1 MILKNVE
8 DSKPL
13 KVVLLCHF
21 TNKEVRNK
29 LPLNQK
35 FEHEDF
41 APWISRMIKSF
52 EMVTGVQFH
61 IISPH
66 RRLIPFIAEFE
77 NNGIYYHFFNP
88 HVLAIT
94 RGQKYL
100 RRVEGW
106 TNYFQNKLLVNQFLG
121 RIKPDI
127 VNLIGS
133 ENPYYSATAL
143 NIKKIPVF
151 VCIQGMASD
160 PASFIENEMPVK
172 SQVKLERKIHKTFK
186 YFGISSPKFE
196 ELIRRD
202 NENPILLKQKYH
214 LDYNI
219 SVDLKIEKKYDF
231 VYFGRVTYAK
241 GVDKI
246 IEAVAYLRNSGR
258 KTTLNIIGGYNQVVF
273 KNLNA
278 LIENLHLNDQI
289 NFVGNL
295 PSMQDVYNEV
305 VKSRVSVLSTKTDNI
320 PQTIFES
327 ILLDI
332 PVVATKIGG
341 IPYLNKEGT
350 TLLLSEYGDIKG
362 LAENMLRLLDD
373 PTYGKELV
381 NKCKNFLLKEYDS
394 QKITDQYIKQYKA
407 IIANY
412 WTGENIDSELLFNR
426 NDFKNS

>member
-1 MILKNVE
+1 M
-8 DSKPL
+8 PL
-13 KVVLLCHF
+13 KF
-21 TNKEVRNK
+21 
-29 LPLNQK
+29 
-35 FEHEDF
+35 
-41 APWISRMIKSF
+41 
-52 EMVTGVQFH
+52 
-61 IISPH
+61 
-66 RRLIPFIAEFE
+66 EFE
-77 NNGIYYHFFNP
+77 LNGIYYHFFNP
-88 HVLAIT
+88 HFLSIT

-106 TNYFQNKLLVNQFLG
+106 THYFQNKLLVNQFLR

-133 ENPYYSATAL
+133 ENPYYSATVL

-160 PASFIENEMPVK
+160 PANFIEDEMPVK
-172 SQVKLERKIHKTFK
+172 SQVKLERKIHRTFK

-219 SVDLKIEKKYDF
+219 SVDLNIKKNYDF

-246 IEAVAYLRNSGR
+246 IEAVAYLRNNGR
-258 KTTLNIIGGYNQVVF
+258 KTTLNVIGGYNQVVF
-273 KNLNA
+273 KKLSA
-278 LIENLHLNDQI
+278 LIENLKLKDQI

-295 PSMQDVYNEV
+295 PSMKDVYNEV
-305 VKSRVSVLSTKTDNI
+305 VKGRVSVLSTKTDNI

-327 ILLDI
+327 ILLDL
-332 PVVATKIGG
+332 PVVATKVGG
-341 IPYLNKEGT
+341 IPYLNKDGPT
-350 TLLLSEYGDIKG
+350 ILLSEYGDIKG
-362 LAENMLRLLDD
+362 LAENMLRLLDN
-373 PTYGKELV
+373 PTYGRELV
-381 NKCKNFLLKEYDS
+381 IKCKKFILEEYNPE
-394 QKITDQYIKQYKA
+394 KITDQYIKQYNA

-412 WTGENIDSELLFNR
+412 WRGEDIDSTLLFNKD
-426 NDFKNS
+426 DFFNY

>member
-1 MILKNVE
+1 MNNVE
-8 DSKPL
+8 EVKSL

-21 TNKEVRNK
+21 TNQEVRDH
-29 LPLNQK
+29 LPLNPK
-35 FEHEDF
+35 FKHEDF

-52 EMVTGVQFH
+52 ELVKDVEFH
-61 IISPH
+61 IIAPH
-66 RRLIPFIAEFE
+66 RRLIPFISEFE
-77 NNGIYYHFFNP
+77 LNGIFYHFFNP

-100 RRVEGW
+100 RRLEGW
-106 TNYFQNKLLVNQFLG
+106 TKYIQNKLLVNHFLKK
-121 RIKPDI
+121 INPDI

-143 NIKKIPVF
+143 SIKNIPVF

-160 PASFIENEMPVK
+160 PASITEHEVPDK
-172 SQVKLERKIHKTFK
+172 SQVKLERKVHKTFK

-219 SVDLKIEKKYDF
+219 SVNLKVEKEYDF
-231 VYFGRVTYAK
+231 VYFGRVNFAK

-246 IEAVAYLRNSGR
+246 IEAIAYLRTNGR
-258 KTTLNIIGGYNQVVF
+258 ITTLNIIGGYSPVVF
-273 KNLNA
+273 AKLNMFIKNNQLS
-278 LIENLHLNDQI
+278 EQI
-289 NFVGNL
+289 HFVGNL
-295 PSMQDVYNEV
+295 PSMQNVYEEV
-305 VKSRVSVLSTKTDNI
+305 LKSRVSVLSTKSDNI

-332 PVVATKIGG
+332 PVVATNIGG

-362 LAENMLRLLDD
+362 LAENMLLLLDN
-373 PTYGKELV
+373 PTYGNELV
-381 NKCKNFLLKEYDS
+381 NRCKNFLLKEYDP
-394 QKITDQYIKQYKA
+394 QKITDQYLKQYKA

-412 WTGENIDSELLFNR
+412 WNRENIESELLFNR
-426 NDFKNS
+426 NDFSNS